1 MGLIS
6 RVSSRT
12 YRERRTHYKATM
24 VTTGKKGDDAPQ
36 TELDLST
43 IDRRGFHL
51 RKDLTDA
58 QKDELRAIIKAEKD
72 EAAVKAPGRRGRM
85 PVLTDEEREA
95 RAEARKYVP
104 TGKPRGRP
112 KKGAKAQLTEEEKEA
127 RRAAGKYV
135 PTGKPRGRPKKSD

>member
-12 YRERRTHYKATM
+12 YRERLTHYKATM

-72 EAAVKAPGRRGRM
+72 EAAKAPGRRGRI

-95 RAEARKYVP
+95 RAEARRYVPTGKPRGRPKKGSKGGFKPRLTDEEREARKYVP

-112 KKGAKAQLTEEEKEA
+112 KK
-127 RRAAGKYV
+127 
-135 PTGKPRGRPKKSD
+135 SD